1 MEGSESEAV
10 FESLNLNP
18 HLFINEVLNTVD
30 DLVDDAFDFYLQQA
44 SSALRI
50 EGTARSLDL
59 TKGVALI
66 KKTIQ
71 SALDKRLVMW
81 EEYCL
86 NHCFEVPE
94 GFSLSKGL
102 AWVLILKI
110 LKISN
115 VTIFLA
121 FSVSSYFLSPS
132 PVSPTADEPPRNSS
146 VCQDALCDPDL
157 DAQLDSLRN
166 KLTMVGKESAALN
179 QELRALEQ
187 QSVASGNFAGLINEA
202 LQSYEENSFDNMF
215 QEMAK
220 TASELR
226 IKMGKLKTKTMEET
240 EQRRTERL
248 HTLSRDSSRL
258 EYSNGLADAKL
269 EDLQGFLAKMKNT

>member
-94 GFSLSKGL
+94 GFSLSKG
-102 AWVLILKI
+102 
-110 LKISN
+110 
-115 VTIFLA
+115 
-121 FSVSSYFLSPS
+121 
-132 PVSPTADEPPRNSS
+132 DEPPRNSS

-179 QELRALEQ
+179 RELRALEQ

-202 LQSYEENSFDNMF
+202 LQSYEENSFDNIF